1 MILFIIFVILFL
13 ILVNAFYVAAEFAA
27 VSVRR
32 NMIREMAEGGSKVAA
47 HVLRILE
54 NTKELDRYIAA
65 CQFGI
70 TISSLILGAYGQV
83 ELSAYL
89 LPLFERFGGMDSVM
103 ANSVAAI
110 VVLVVLT
117 VLQVILGELMPKS
130 LALQFPK
137 QAALYTYYPM
147 RWTLTFFAWFI
158 DFLNGS
164 GLLLL
169 KLFRLPPGGH
179 QHIHSQQEINMLLDE
194 SHQGGMLEEDEHERL
209 HSALSLA
216 ERTVEQIMI
225 PRFQLVCLDVD
236 ATQEDILN
244 MIADRPH
251 THIPVYEGNREAV
264 IGMLHIKDMVAAYAE
279 KGNRS
284 YEPIQ

>member
-1 MILFIIFVILFL
+1 
-13 ILVNAFYVAAEFAA
+13 
-27 VSVRR
+27 
-32 NMIREMAEGGSKVAA
+32 MIREMAEGGSKVAA
-47 HVLRILE
+47 HLLRILE

-137 QAALYTYYPM
+137 
-147 RWTLTFFAWFI
+147 
-158 DFLNGS
+158 
-164 GLLLL
+164 
-169 KLFRLPPGGH
+169 PGGPVH
-179 QHIHSQQEINMLLDE
+179 VLPHALDADLL
-194 SHQGGMLEEDEHERL
+194 R
-209 HSALSLA
+209 
-216 ERTVEQIMI
+216 
-225 PRFQLVCLDVD
+225 
-236 ATQEDILN
+236 
-244 MIADRPH
+244 
-251 THIPVYEGNREAV
+251 
-264 IGMLHIKDMVAAYAE
+264 MVH
-279 KGNRS
+279 
-284 YEPIQ
+284 